1 MFNYDRFTLTK
12 VELILKCNQHCYLG
26 IRDGLLYLRFVPDFM
41 GDFIHCLFQKVT
53 KVNFHVVAEMQNGLI
68 DANQR

>member
-1 MFNYDRFTLTK
+1 MFDYDHFNLTK
-12 VELILKCNQHCYLG
+12 VEHFLKCNQHYYLG
-26 IRDGLLYLRFVPDFM
+26 IRDELLYLRFVPDFM

-53 KVNFHVVAEMQNGLI
+53 KVNFHVVVEMQNGLI